1 MIRRVM
7 ALCLAMMPVAAQADW
22 YEADSKHFAVF
33 SNDDPKHLQS
43 YAEQLERFDKAMR
56 VFRGV
61 DDPPVPPVGRVT
73 VFVVKD
79 IAEIQSLAGP
89 NVAGFYR
96 PSVSGPVAFVPRT
109 APSKTHMTG
118 SRLFTG
124 TSGGAFDLDGD
135 SVLRHE
141 YTHHFM
147 FDNYPT
153 MALPYWFVEGF
164 AEFHGT
170 AMFGADGSVTF
181 GAPPAYRASSLIDR
195 NALSVRDMLTSDSR
209 KIYMDEVS
217 EIYGRGW
224 LLIHYLTFEPSRR
237 GQLGAFLQALNQG
250 KTPIEAAKVF
260 GDLDQLQR
268 EMAKQIS
275 AAKVDVRTVPAS
287 VITIDAVSVRK
298 LGAGE
303 AASMPARIRSKAG
316 VDKSSAPGVLA
327 MARRAAGLAPND
339 AAAQLELAEA
349 ALDAKDNPTALAA
362 ADRAIAI
369 APATEKAFV
378 FKGRAE
384 QEMAKAAK
392 RTDPATWSAVRH
404 SFAQANRLENDDP
417 EPLMLYYRSYAAA
430 GQAPTAN
437 AKAGLYHA
445 LELLA
450 DDSRLRLDVVLQRIA
465 DGGYAEAK
473 AALAPIAYAPSH
485 GAKFTTF
492 AADVSTA
499 LDSGDKARI
508 DAAVIALKAE
518 RDRNERDS

>member
-79 IAEIQSLAGP
+79 LAEIQSLAGP

-209 KIYMDEVS
+209 KIYMDEGERDLWARLVADPLS
-217 EIYGRGW
+217 HLR
-224 LLIHYLTFEPSRR
+224 TQPSRPAR
-237 GQLGAFLQALNQG
+237 
-250 KTPIEAAKVF
+250 
-260 GDLDQLQR
+260 R
-268 EMAKQIS
+268 
-275 AAKVDVRTVPAS
+275 VPAS
-287 VITIDAVSVRK
+287 
-298 LGAGE
+298 
-303 AASMPARIRSKAG
+303 
-316 VDKSSAPGVLA
+316 
-327 MARRAAGLAPND
+327 
-339 AAAQLELAEA
+339 AQSRQ
-349 ALDAKDNPTALAA
+349 D
-362 ADRAIAI
+362 ADR
-369 APATEKAFV
+369 
-378 FKGRAE
+378 GC
-384 QEMAKAAK
+384 QG
-392 RTDPATWSAVRH
+392 VR
-404 SFAQANRLENDDP
+404 
-417 EPLMLYYRSYAAA
+417 
-430 GQAPTAN
+430 
-437 AKAGLYHA
+437 
-445 LELLA
+445 
-450 DDSRLRLDVVLQRIA
+450 
-465 DGGYAEAK
+465 
-473 AALAPIAYAPSH
+473 
-485 GAKFTTF
+485 
-492 AADVSTA
+492 
-499 LDSGDKARI
+499 
-508 DAAVIALKAE
+508 
-518 RDRNERDS
+518 

>member
-1 MIRRVM
+1 MIRRLM
-7 ALCLAMMPVAAQADW
+7 ALCVAMMPVAAQADW

-33 SNDDPKHLQS
+33 SNDEPKHLQAF
-43 YAEQLERFDKAMR
+43 AEQLERFDKAMR

-96 PSVSGPVAFVPRT
+96 PSVSGPVAFVPKS
-109 APSKTHMTG
+109 APSKNHISG

-124 TSGGAFDLDGD
+124 TSGGAYDLDSD

-153 MALPYWFVEGF
+153 MALPFWFVEGF

-195 NALSVRDMLTSDSR
+195 NQLSVRDMLTSDSR
-209 KIYMDEVS
+209 KVYVDEVS

-250 KTPIEAAKVF
+250 KTPIEAARVF

-268 EMAKQIS
+268 ELTKQIN
-275 AAKVDVRTVPAS
+275 AAKIDVRTVPAS
-287 VITIDAVSVRK
+287 AITIDPVSVRK
-298 LGAGE
+298 LSAGE
-303 AASMPARIRSKAG
+303 AVSMPARIRSKAG
-316 VDKSSAPGVLA
+316 VDKTAAPGVLA
-327 MARRAAGLAPND
+327 MARKAAEQTPDD

-349 ALDAKDNPTALAA
+349 AIDAKENATALAA
-362 ADRAIAI
+362 ADRAIALS
-369 APATEKAFV
+369 PTMEKAFV

-384 QEMAKAAK
+384 QAIAKAAGH
-392 RTDPATWSAVRH
+392 TDAATWSAVRH
-404 SFAQANRLENDDP
+404 SFAQANRLQNDDP

-430 GQAPTAN
+430 GQAPSAN
-437 AKAGLYHA
+437 SKAGLYHA

-450 DDSRLRLDVVLQRIA
+450 DDPRLRLDVVFQRIA
-465 DGGYAEAK
+465 DGDYAQAN

-492 AADVSTA
+492 AADLSNA
-499 LDSGDKARI
+499 LGSGDKARI
-508 DAAVIALKAE
+508 AAAMTALKAE
-518 RDRNERDS
+518 RDRNEQDS